1 MLDPLYEAVAWVLIK
16 IHAGLSTFLDP
27 DGGAAWGLSIVLL
40 TVCVR
45 LLIFPLFVKQINSSR
60 KMQELQPKVQELRK
74 KFKNDKQKLNQ
85 ETVKL
90 YQESG
95 ANPLGG
101 CLPLLVQFPI
111 FISLF
116 NVLRTVAMGQA
127 KYGFTQELVDSAR
140 YAKIFHAPLA
150 AQFLTGFGPMSADTG
165 DLSSLG
171 ADPVMAR
178 VVIGIAVVV
187 SSITT
192 FLTVRQ
198 SVTRSIRQMPDN
210 PMASQQKILMYLSPA
225 FALFGLTLPIGVLI
239 YWVTTNIWSLVQQHM
254 VYRRY
259 PLPGADD
266 ANGDNGG
273 GGGKGGGPTGP
284 PGGGLF
290 RKKREEPAPEPVEEP
305 KIVRRQPVKQTRSK
319 RSGKR

>member
-16 IHAGLSTFLDP
+16 IHAGLSTFLNP

-74 KFKNDKQKLNQ
+74 KYKNDKQKLNQ

-116 NVLRTVAMGQA
+116 TVLRSVATGQVA
-127 KYGFTQELVDSAR
+127 YGFTQELVTSAR
-140 YAKIFHAPLA
+140 EAMIFHAPLA
-150 AQFLTGFGPMSADTG
+150 AQFLMPTNELVA
-165 DLSSLG
+165 LG
-171 ADPVMAR
+171 ANPIGAR
-178 VVIGIAVVV
+178 IVIGCAVAI
-187 SSITT
+187 SSVTT

-198 SVTRSIRQMPDN
+198 SVTRSIKQMPDN
-210 PMASQQKILMYLSPA
+210 PMAAQQKILMYLSPA

-239 YWVTTNIWSLVQQHM
+239 YWLTTNLWSLGQQHL
-254 VYRRY
+254 VYRKY

-266 ANGDNGG
+266 TNGDNGG
-273 GGGKGGGPTGP
+273 GGGGGKGGKPSTP
-284 PGGGLF
+284 SGGGLF